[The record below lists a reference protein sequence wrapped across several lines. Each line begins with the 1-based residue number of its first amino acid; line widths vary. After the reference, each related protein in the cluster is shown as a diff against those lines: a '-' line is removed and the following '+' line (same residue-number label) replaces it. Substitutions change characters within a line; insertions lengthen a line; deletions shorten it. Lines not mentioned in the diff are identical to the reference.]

1 MRSWRRSAQAGLAAG
16 LAGLALAGTT
26 SGSFSSQAG
35 TSANRVTAA
44 ADFRAPLASAAVGAK
59 SAPYLAGKVKQG
71 GGYRIYANA
80 TDSGNP
86 ASGISAITADV
97 SAITTGQTAVALSA
111 GSFSAQ
117 GVSYGYR
124 SAALTANGTLSE
136 GAKAFTLA
144 LTDAAANARV
154 QSGFSLTVDN
164 TAPTAADVQ
173 APNSGTTGRAEAG
186 ETIVYTFSEPVDPD
200 TILSGWTGAAT
211 DVVVHIR
218 DSSLILN
225 IGLVNDTLVVN
236 NAADS
241 AQLPLGAVDL
251 GRGDYAGTILNGDA
265 HFGATGTKS
274 SMTLSGSTLTVTLG
288 TASGNVL
295 TAGGTGTMTWT
306 PSATPTDAAANAM
319 STAAATET
327 GAADREF

>member
-1 MRSWRRSAQAGLAAG
+1 MRSWRRSARAGLAAG
-16 LAGLALAGTT
+16 VAGLALVGTT
-26 SGSFSSQAG
+26 SGSFTSQAG
-35 TSANRVTAA
+35 SAANRVTAA
-44 ADFRAPLASAAVGAK
+44 PDFRAPLASAAVGAK

-71 GGYRIYANA
+71 GSYRIYANA

-117 GVSYGYR
+117 GTSYGFR
-124 SAALTANGTLSE
+124 SAALTANATLAE

-173 APNSGTTGRAEAG
+173 APNSGTTSRAEAG
-186 ETIVYTFSEPVDPD
+186 DTIVYTFSEPVDPD

-211 DVVVHIR
+211 NVVVHIR
-218 DSSLILN
+218 DNALLF
-225 IGLVNDTLVVN
+225 IGLGNDNLVVN

-251 GRGDYAGTILNGDA
+251 GRVDYAGSLFGGDA

-288 TASGNVL
+288 TASGSVL
-295 TAGGTGTMTWT
+295 TAGGTGTMTWA

-319 STAAATET
+319 STAAAGET
-327 GAADREF
+327 GTLDRDF